1 MAKMNMVERF
11 KRVLSMLLCMVM
23 LVSNTSI
30 SFAEGLP
37 VATNDD
43 GLTMLSSQME
53 ENGEQ
58 RGRQGHPLSPTLLT
72 RLLFLMCLSRRKR
85 LLRRKRPLRPK
96 RPLRRR
102 NPLRPTSLKAP
113 SFPRRTTPS
122 AEIRLPRRSLPRLIR

>member
-43 GLTMLSSQME
+43 GLTMLSSQMKKMA
-53 ENGEQ
+53 N
-58 RGRQGHPLSPTLLT
+58 RGGVRVT
-72 RLLFLMCLSRRKR
+72 RCP
-85 LLRRKRPLRPK
+85 RPY
-96 RPLRRR
+96 
-102 NPLRPTSLKAP
+102 
-113 SFPRRTTPS
+113 
-122 AEIRLPRRSLPRLIR
+122 